1 MLFFFAE
8 MFIFCTLVKSS
19 VGRVGKGEK
28 VMTNGISFNVN
39 LIAFL

>member
-1 MLFFFAE
+1 MLFFFRRNVY
-8 MFIFCTLVKSS
+8 FCTLVKSS
-19 VGRVGKGEK
+19 IGRVGKGEK